1 MLHLFLLLIGLCLST
16 DALAVQRFH
25 TPVDRAEWLVF
36 SSPIQ
41 CDMVHKI
48 SDYGE
53 GRFVFSSGG
62 ELAFQLYSLE
72 PARHDSITSLS
83 SVAPHW
89 REPGIKALTEL
100 TLSKG
105 HMPVYVGGELAYKM
119 FYELQEGYD
128 PTFHYKDWAGFKD
141 DVYVTISS
149 VNFHR
154 KFLEFKRCISAALPY
169 GADHV
174 KDTIVYFQTDKD
186 NLSFEQRK
194 KLADIVLFAKVD
206 KNFEIR
212 LNGHADARG
221 RRIYNKKL
229 SARRIR
235 SVEEYLLSKG
245 VPELQ
250 ISRKKAY
257 GESRPV
263 ASNRNAS
270 GRKKNRRVEVL
281 INPE

>member
-1 MLHLFLLLIGLCLST
+1 MPRLFLLLIGLYFST
-16 DALAVQRFH
+16 NALAVQRFH

-36 SSPIQ
+36 SSPVQ

-53 GRFVFSSGG
+53 GRFVFSAGG
-62 ELAFQLYSLE
+62 ELAFQLFSLE
-72 PARHDSITSLS
+72 PARRDSVTSLS

-89 REPGIKALTEL
+89 REPSVTELTEL

-105 HMPVYVGGELAYKM
+105 NYPVYVGGELAYKL

-128 PTFHYKDWAGFKD
+128 PTFHYKDWAGFED

-154 KFLEFKRCISAALPY
+154 KFLEFKRCISQALPY

-186 NLSFEQRK
+186 NLSPEQRK

-206 KNFEIR
+206 QSFEIS

-235 SVEEYLLSKG
+235 SVEKYLLSEG
-245 VPELQ
+245 VPALQ
-250 ISRKKAY
+250 ISHKKAY
-257 GESRPV
+257 GESKPV
-263 ASNRNAS
+263 ASNRKAS

-281 INPE
+281 VNIE